1 MVIYGSNL
9 GSTIDKGR
17 YSLSLKNLI
26 FLTSDSYSIII
37 NKLLSDG
44 WLEKSSASQKSNT
57 RFKFKQ
63 SVERAYYVLFPLC
76 LFLII
81 VLVFRI

>member
-1 MVIYGSNL
+1 M
-9 GSTIDKGR
+9 GR
-17 YSLSLKNLI
+17 FSKTLQNLI
-26 FLTSDSYSIII
+26 FLTPNSYSVIVG
-37 NKLLSDG
+37 KLISDG
-44 WLEKSSASQKSNT
+44 SLEKCSLNSNT

-63 SVERAYYVLFPLC
+63 YVERAYYVLFPLC